1 MRSQTIKRKFHTG
14 HTLTTSHT
22 HNMVDSTSSSED
34 EQELAK
40 LQEATAGVSK
50 MINQPQEQLK
60 SGKKDYKKDGNDV
73 PARHLSRLLDDM
85 LRN

>member
-1 MRSQTIKRKFHTG
+1 
-14 HTLTTSHT
+14 
-22 HNMVDSTSSSED
+22 MVDSTSSSED

-60 SGKKDYKKDGNDV
+60 SGKKNYKKDGNDV